1 MKNTITH
8 NMDTWFK
15 EVIDV
20 NDATKPST
28 YLEWF
33 ETGFQNNRLGAFKV
47 PHSTLKRFS
56 AKEEQFFK
64 AIGQGYIELI
74 KKLKPKLKSIPFA
87 MLEAEDREALRE
99 FIGEQIQFSMI
110 NKQVF
115 QIVNGS
121 NISSPTFTMNL
132 DTTPWAFTV
141 DMLSNR
147 GKVLMQN
154 AEIDL
159 YDIVDE
165 GVLYQETQNNNI
177 KVLRLIDLE
186 KDVPAIVWDTI

>member
-8 NMDTWFK
+8 NMETWFS
-15 EVIDV
+15 EVIDT
-20 NDATKPST
+20 NDATKADS
-28 YLEWF
+28 LIDWF
-33 ETGFQNNRLGAFKV
+33 ENYFKHNRLGTFKV
-47 PHSTLKRFS
+47 PHTTLRRWEGN
-56 AKEEQFFK
+56 EEGFF
-64 AIGQGYIELI
+64 ASIGLGYIDLI

-87 MLEAEDREALRE
+87 MLEAEDRETLRE
-99 FIGEQIQFSMI
+99 YIGEQIQFAMT

-121 NISSPTFTMNL
+121 NISTPSFTINT